1 MATARLFTGDCWLA
15 IPMSLTPSGHT
26 KPEFPTAQGTGLD
39 GASDTADHIAH
50 TTKTQ
55 SLSGELT

>member
-1 MATARLFTGDCWLA
+1 MATARLFNGDCWLA

-26 KPEFPTAQGTGLD
+26 KPKFPTAQGTGLD

-50 TTKTQ
+50 TTKT
-55 SLSGELT
+55 